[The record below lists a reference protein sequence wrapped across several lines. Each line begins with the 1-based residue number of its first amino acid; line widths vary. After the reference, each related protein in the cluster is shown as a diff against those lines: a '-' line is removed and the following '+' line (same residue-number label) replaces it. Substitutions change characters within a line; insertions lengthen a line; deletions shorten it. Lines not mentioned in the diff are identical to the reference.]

1 MYGCTEPA
9 VEPVSR
15 EVEAPPSLQAAG
27 LDAPAIVNLD
37 ESEVDALHIETYQV
51 EAREVAYQIEVPGEV
66 MPSPEHFSFV
76 SAPISGRIVSI
87 AAHEGEAVQRG
98 APLLEIE
105 SLEFGD
111 LAASYLQA
119 RASLTLSEVQ
129 VERTR
134 RLVTEN
140 IAAQRVLDQDEAALQ
155 QAKAALAASLA
166 RLQAVGLSQS
176 EVEGWMEE
184 GPASYA
190 VLQVRSPLTGFID
203 EHHIDLGQAVK
214 AYDEIL
220 SIVDP
225 GHVMIKGYAPPAE
238 AGAISVGDEVLV
250 RNRQAGDRQVQAR
263 IASINPSLDAGNKSV
278 VLNVLMPTEKG
289 WPRPGDLV
297 DLIVQH
303 QNTVPEIVLPL
314 SAVQYEN
321 NRATVFVKR
330 APGSYEKRYVEVGRV
345 DQYEVVIDSGVTPGE
360 EIAVTQVF
368 NLKAISRFEQYGE
381 E

>member
-1 MYGCTEPA
+1 
-9 VEPVSR
+9 
-15 EVEAPPSLQAAG
+15 
-27 LDAPAIVNLD
+27 
-37 ESEVDALHIETYQV
+37 
-51 EAREVAYQIEVPGEV
+51 
-66 MPSPEHFSFV
+66 
-76 SAPISGRIVSI
+76 
-87 AAHEGEAVQRG
+87 
-98 APLLEIE
+98 
-105 SLEFGD
+105 
-111 LAASYLQA
+111 
-119 RASLTLSEVQ
+119 
-129 VERTR
+129 
-134 RLVTEN
+134 
-140 IAAQRVLDQDEAALQ
+140 
-155 QAKAALAASLA
+155 
-166 RLQAVGLSQS
+166 
-176 EVEGWMEE
+176 
-184 GPASYA
+184 
-190 VLQVRSPLTGFID
+190 
-203 EHHIDLGQAVK
+203 
-214 AYDEIL
+214 
-220 SIVDP
+220 
-225 GHVMIKGYAPPAE
+225 MIKGYAPPAE

-345 DQYEVVIDSGVTPGE
+345 DQNEVVIDSGVTPGE